1 MIRKHNYEYFIPISY
16 EKQGGP
22 NSCPKYWC
30 FGFKNS
36 NLLSAL
42 HLYLDEGSLHP
53 IFCLI
58 HLLHRIQPQPLL
70 EMTTMMMMTK
80 GWHPHPYT
88 LPDVTIPKSKGCLA
102 YNQFHLDDQQDN
114 KLFKIHL
121 FLMLCNQFL

>member
-1 MIRKHNYEYFIPISY
+1 MNLQMIRKHNYEYFIPISY

-58 HLLHRIQPQPLL
+58 HLLHRIQPQPLQ
-70 EMTTMMMMTK
+70 EMITMMMMMMITMASTSL
-80 GWHPHPYT
+80 YT
-88 LPDVTIPKSKGCLA
+88 A
-102 YNQFHLDDQQDN
+102 
-114 KLFKIHL
+114 
-121 FLMLCNQFL
+121 